1 MRSDPTF
8 SWLTVSPLFFH
19 IQNQSNTYTIIKQS
33 LCLSKLLFK
42 KRPFFLLCLFLLVL
56 SKLKTIFF
64 LSGRLSRAHWAVYYT
79 RNLREASQ
87 RDQNFETCIERGMAI
102 SRVSFEVVAVIAA
115 LMFAIF
121 LPATNAQGSGPAPAP
136 TSDG

>member
-1 MRSDPTF
+1 
-8 SWLTVSPLFFH
+8 
-19 IQNQSNTYTIIKQS
+19 
-33 LCLSKLLFK
+33 
-42 KRPFFLLCLFLLVL
+42 
-56 SKLKTIFF
+56 
-64 LSGRLSRAHWAVYYT
+64 
-79 RNLREASQ
+79 
-87 RDQNFETCIERGMAI
+87 MAI